1 MSFLPSLLKS
11 FLRSALNQA
20 GRDGGRVI
28 SNRVYGDQHSIPVR
42 SASNGG
48 AGQGDIVPPAISGD
62 RADLIR
68 YGYVPEML
76 ELGVFSYIALAIGA
90 MIIPVLGPFYWVYA
104 GLKNLFKAKTRF
116 YAFAQEPVF
125 VRDRRYQTGQRQ
137 DGSVPVKRYAAE
149 PVPAAASERAVFV
162 AKGGLAL
169 LIAFLA
175 FYGQFWVYQ
184 GWKG

>member
-11 FLRSALNQA
+11 FLRSAVNQV

-48 AGQGDIVPPAISGD
+48 AGQGDIVPPAN

-76 ELGVFSYIALAIGA
+76 ELGVFSYSALAIGA
-90 MIIPVLGPFYWVYA
+90 MIIPVLGPFYWFYT

-116 YAFAQEPVF
+116 YTFAQEPAS
-125 VRDRRYQTGQRQ
+125 VRDRRYQAGQRQ
-137 DGSVPVKRYAAE
+137 DGYAQLKRYAAG

-175 FYGQFWVYQ
+175 FYGQYGVCQ